1 MILVHTTG
9 DVEEY
14 AAAAEPF
21 LRADPCGRNVLL
33 TIIGIVRAAPGTY
46 GGAPGTYGGAPSFWW
61 VTNADAVIGAASWT
75 PPHNLLVSSM
85 PLAAVPD
92 LAEAAVKRA
101 EAVGLRPNG
110 VVGPALPAR
119 AVAAAWTAITHDSI
133 ERDRTILLDG
143 GAVLARRGAGSTR
156 YPPFCPNRRRPV
168 DRGVARDVQ
177 RGDRARRPANA
188 HALAEHMVRSEQID
202 VWIADDQIVSMVGH
216 RDAAGVVR
224 VGPVYTPPEYRN
236 HGYAR
241 RLTYEVT
248 AAALQ
253 RPGVGHAMLFTD
265 AANPVSNSIYRQAG
279 YAPRGEH
286 VEIDFAKR
294 VVDPAA

>member
-33 TIIGIVRAAPGTY
+33 TIIGIVRA
-46 GGAPGTYGGAPSFWW
+46 APGTYGGAPSFWW

-133 ERDRTILLDG
+133 ERDRTILLNELVSLVEVPVPPGTRRSARIGDVPLIAAWLETFNAEIEH
-143 GAVLARRGAGSTR
+143 AV
-156 YPPFCPNRRRPV
+156 
-168 DRGVARDVQ
+168 
-177 RGDRARRPANA
+177 PANA

>member
-1 MILVHTTG
+1 MIQVHTTG
-9 DVEEY
+9 DVEAY

-21 LRADPCGRNVLL
+21 LKADPCARNVLL

-46 GGAPGTYGGAPSFWW
+46 SAAPSFWW
-61 VTNADAVIGAASWT
+61 VTNEEAVIGAASWT

-85 PLAAVPD
+85 PLLAVPD

-101 EAVGLRPNG
+101 AAMGLSPNG

-119 AVAAAWTAITHDSI
+119 AVAAAWTAITDDII
-133 ERDRTILLDG
+133 ERDRTILLNELVALVDVPIPPG
-143 GAVLARRGAGSTR
+143 TRRAARIDDVPLIATWLESFSAEIEHAV
-156 YPPFCPNRRRPV
+156 
-168 DRGVARDVQ
+168 
-177 RGDRARRPANA
+177 PANA
-188 HALAEHMVRSEQID
+188 HAVAEHMIRSEQMD
-202 VWIADDQIVSMVGH
+202 VWIADDQIVSMVGY

-253 RPGVGHAMLFTD
+253 RPGVEHAMLFTD

-294 VVDPAA
+294 AADPAA

>member
-1 MILVHTTG
+1 MIQIHTTG

-21 LRADPCGRNVLL
+21 LRADPCARSVLL
-33 TIIGIVRAAPGTY
+33 SIIGNVRAAPDTY
-46 GGAPGTYGGAPSFWW
+46 ISSPSFWW
-61 VTNADAVIGAASWT
+61 VTDADAVIGAASWT

-85 PLAAVPD
+85 PLVAVPD

-101 EAVGLRPNG
+101 AALGLSPNG

-119 AVAAAWTAITHDSI
+119 AVAAAWTAITDDTV
-133 ERDRTILLDG
+133 ERDRTILLNELVSLVEVPVPPGTRRSARIGDVPLIAAWLETFSAEIEH
-143 GAVLARRGAGSTR
+143 AV
-156 YPPFCPNRRRPV
+156 
-168 DRGVARDVQ
+168 
-177 RGDRARRPANA
+177 PANA
-188 HALAEHMVRSEQID
+188 RAVAEHMVRREQMD

-216 RDAAGVVR
+216 REAAGVVR
-224 VGPVYTPPEYRN
+224 VGPVYTPPEYRS

-253 RPGVGHAMLFTD
+253 RPGVERAMLFTD

-279 YAPRGEH
+279 FAPRGEH

-294 VVDPAA
+294 IVDPAA

>member
-1 MILVHTTG
+1 V
-9 DVEEY
+9 
-14 AAAAEPF
+14 
-21 LRADPCGRNVLL
+21 
-33 TIIGIVRAAPGTY
+33 
-46 GGAPGTYGGAPSFWW
+46 
-61 VTNADAVIGAASWT
+61 
-75 PPHNLLVSSM
+75 
-85 PLAAVPD
+85 AVPD

-119 AVAAAWTAITHDSI
+119 AVAAAWMAITDDTV
-133 ERDRTILLDG
+133 ERDRTILLNELVSLVEVPVPPG
-143 GAVLARRGAGSTR
+143 ARRS
-156 YPPFCPNRRRPV
+156 
-168 DRGVARDVQ
+168 ARIGDVPLI
-177 RGDRARRPANA
+177 AAWLETFSAEIEHAVPANA
-188 HALAEHMVRSEQID
+188 HAVAEHMVRSEQID
-202 VWIADDQIVSMVGH
+202 IWIADDQIVSMVGY

-253 RPGVGHAMLFTD
+253 RPGVEHAMLFTD